1 MTFTVHRLFRNY
13 VGLKKGFI
21 TLFNM
26 KYMEN
31 NRTDFNKWKMEF
43 GNHFEKKKKK
53 KDVQEHKVLILIST
67 GNEIQFKCS
76 SRQKKKK
83 NILMGSSKK

>member
-1 MTFTVHRLFRNY
+1 MTFTVHHLFRNY

-31 NRTDFNKWKMEF
+31 NRADFNKWKMEF
-43 GNHFEKKKKK
+43 GNHFEKKKN
-53 KDVQEHKVLILIST
+53 VQEHKVLILIST
-67 GNEIQFKCS
+67 GNEIQFKFS
-76 SRQKKKK
+76 SRRKKK
-83 NILMGSSKK
+83 NIPMGSSKK

>member
-53 KDVQEHKVLILIST
+53 KMSRST
-67 GNEIQFKCS
+67 KS
-76 SRQKKKK
+76 
-83 NILMGSSKK
+83 